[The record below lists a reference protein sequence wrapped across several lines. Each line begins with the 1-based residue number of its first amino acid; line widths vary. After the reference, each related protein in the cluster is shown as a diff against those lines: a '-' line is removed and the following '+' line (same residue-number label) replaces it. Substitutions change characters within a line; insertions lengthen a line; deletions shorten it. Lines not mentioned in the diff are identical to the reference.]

1 MARAKSKRLV
11 DLLTLLLSA
20 RYPVSR
26 ASIRRLEGYPRG
38 EEAFHRQFERDKAAL
53 RELGFPLSEV
63 GDEDRESGYLLER
76 ARFRLPEVRLTPEET
91 VALALARRIGGL
103 HALVGGNVR
112 QALGKLGLI
121 GAAPDSAGGVV
132 AVAPPTRSKAEEDRL
147 RLIESAIAR
156 SHRVNLRYRALGA
169 DTVTERAVDPYGLYV
184 HGGGWY
190 LVGHDHLRKATR
202 TFRTSRIQ
210 KLARATRGAAADFA
224 APADFR
230 IEDYVERMLWGGW
243 KGVVDDAVVRFEP
256 SDAWRVERLASPRV
270 SVKRAPDGGLLVR
283 FQRANPDSL
292 LSWVATLGRGVTI
305 VAPPALRE
313 EARRSFERVERAHA
327 GPRNGKAR

>member
-1 MARAKSKRLV
+1 MAKAKSKRLV

-38 EEAFHRQFERDKAAL
+38 EEAFHRQFERDKSAL
-53 RELGFPLSEV
+53 RELGFPVVEV
-63 GDEDRESGYLLER
+63 GDEDRESGYLLQR
-76 ARFRLPEVRLTPEET
+76 ARLKLPEVQLTPEET

-112 QALGKLGLI
+112 QALGKLGMV
-121 GAAPDSAGGVV
+121 GAAPPSSAGV
-132 AVAPPTRSKAEEDRL
+132 ALVAPPGRSKSEEDRL
-147 RLIESAIAR
+147 RMLESAIAR
-156 SHRVNLRYRALGA
+156 GQRVRLSYRALGGSG
-169 DTVTERAVDPYGLYV
+169 VTTREVDPYGLYV

-202 TFRTSRIQ
+202 TFRTSRIE
-210 KLARATRGAAADFA
+210 KLARATRSAGADFA
-224 APADFR
+224 APKGFR

-256 SDAWRVERLASPRV
+256 SDAWRVSRLASPRV
-270 SVKRAPDGGLLVR
+270 AVKRAPDGGLLVR
-283 FQRANPDSL
+283 FARANPDAL
-292 LSWVATLGRGVTI
+292 LSWVATLGRGVTLEG
-305 VAPPALRE
+305 PPALRA
-313 EARRSFERVERAHA
+313 EAKRFFERAERAHA
-327 GPRNGKAR
+327 GKPPGKPR